1 MKYST
6 YFLLVNYITI
16 NESNAA
22 DCEGPLTPKTLMDNM
37 FYQEVDNPNEGDK
50 DFEDEGNLN

>member
-37 FYQEVDNPNEGDK
+37 FY
-50 DFEDEGNLN
+50 